1 MENVISSFL
10 LFSNLFCFVLFI
22 CLVFIF
28 IFIDVVGIIMVIV
41 SLGNPRKIPKN
52 LSASLLGESAMDC
65 GEVSAALL
73 RPQ

>member
-10 LFSNLFCFVLFI
+10 LFSNLFCFVLLI
-22 CLVFIF
+22 CLGFIF
-28 IFIDVVGIIMVIV
+28 MLIDIVGIIMVIV

-52 LSASLLGESAMDC
+52 LLGESAMDC